1 MQPLSA
7 RITDFTVKETNVT
20 KSTKTVIETRP
31 VETNQYF
38 RFLQECLDW
47 VDSQLVRLKFSSEM
61 LRAFRGLLQ
70 LLHRCFGAV
79 LGSSS
84 STLLFSI
91 ARISVSN
98 LRTFNDDVIDPF

>member
-47 VDSQLVRLKFSSEM
+47 VDSQLVRLK
-61 LRAFRGLLQ
+61 
-70 LLHRCFGAV
+70 
-79 LGSSS
+79 
-84 STLLFSI
+84 
-91 ARISVSN
+91 
-98 LRTFNDDVIDPF
+98 